1 MNEYQDQVTWFEV
14 TVWDSHGKLVTIS
27 DHDTR
32 EEAES
37 APVPSWARNPR
48 VVRRSG
54 LPS

>member
-1 MNEYQDQVTWFEV
+1 MNEYQDQVTV
-14 TVWDSHGKLVTIS
+14 RDSRGKLITIS

-32 EEAES
+32 VEAES
-37 APVPSWARNPR
+37 APVPSWARNAR